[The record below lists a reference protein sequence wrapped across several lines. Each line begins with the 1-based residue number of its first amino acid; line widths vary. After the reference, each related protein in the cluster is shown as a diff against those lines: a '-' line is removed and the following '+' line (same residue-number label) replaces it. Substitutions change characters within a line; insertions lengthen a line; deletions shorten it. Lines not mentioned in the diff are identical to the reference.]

1 MAVMCAMLHDLRK
14 SVEHYRNWLN
24 KQGAGQANVHAA
36 EEPLPRPDTAKNYS
50 IVEVLPLGQPPTSL
64 ALSLLDRKVDDNRT
78 ADYEPIN
85 VNDYMVGLANNRG
98 HCFMLRLKDG
108 LSYPVHLWS

>member
-1 MAVMCAMLHDLRK
+1 MTEFAAAFNNTDKKEWVERGNMAVMCAMLHDLRK

-50 IVEVLPLGQPPTSL
+50 IVEVLPLGQPPTL
-64 ALSLLDRKVDDNRT
+64 
-78 ADYEPIN
+78 
-85 VNDYMVGLANNRG
+85 G
-98 HCFMLRLKDG
+98 HCRC
-108 LSYPVHLWS
+108 WTAR